1 MQGNPLPGGQAE
13 GLGGLGGCWGHGGD
27 ISTPLPGSLL
37 LAFACPRD
45 EREGTKKEKRVE
57 PDQGDAGSFPA
68 CLYGIAASCLSF
80 PFSCSVPA
88 AEPGLKHPR
97 QRGCCGVQQG
107 CLHGGHAALLPLFW
121 TKYLGRLG
129 TVRDLLGVPNTWGDG
144 EGGDW

>member
-1 MQGNPLPGGQAE
+1 MQGNPLPCGQAE

-45 EREGTKKEKRVE
+45 EREGTEKEKRVE

-68 CLYGIAASCLSF
+68 CLYGIAESWPSF

-88 AEPGLKHPR
+88 AEPGLKHPG
-97 QRGCCGVQQG
+97 QRGCCGVQWG
-107 CLHGGHAALLPLFW
+107 CLRGGQAALLPLFC
-121 TKYLGRLG
+121 TNYLGRLG
-129 TVRDLLGVPNTWGDG
+129 SAWGLLGVPSTRGA
-144 EGGDW
+144 GDW